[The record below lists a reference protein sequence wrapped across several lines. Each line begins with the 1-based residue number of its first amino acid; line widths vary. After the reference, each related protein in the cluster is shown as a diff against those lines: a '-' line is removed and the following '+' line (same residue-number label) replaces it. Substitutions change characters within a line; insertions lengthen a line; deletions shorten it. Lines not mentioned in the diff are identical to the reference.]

1 MSTRLHLLHITKYII
16 LLINDFYHNTL
27 TFINLHLMLK
37 LLIMR
42 RLFVLVISVALCFS
56 CNNKKNE
63 YLPSSTKQEIK
74 SPVYHN
80 TTKEKEPSL
89 DIHVEKAPNG
99 ISIAD
104 LYKNR
109 NNYANKK
116 VIVRGQVVK
125 INNAI
130 MDRNWV
136 HIKDGT
142 SEAGKSD
149 LTFTTQEDVSVGD
162 IVTFEG
168 IVALDKEFG
177 KGYVYPLVVE
187 NATLK

>member
-1 MSTRLHLLHITKYII
+1 
-16 LLINDFYHNTL
+16 
-27 TFINLHLMLK
+27 
-37 LLIMR
+37 MR
-42 RLFVLVISVALCFS
+42 RLFVLVISIVLCVS
-56 CNNKKNE
+56 CNNKNKE
-63 YLPSSTKQEIK
+63 YLPLNTKQETK
-74 SPVYHN
+74 SPLYHS
-80 TTKEKEPSL
+80 TTKEKEPPL

-99 ISIAD
+99 ITIAE

-142 SEAGKSD
+142 RESGESD
-149 LTFTTQEDVSVGD
+149 LTLTTQEDVSVGD

-168 IVALDKEFG
+168 VVALDKEYG

-187 NATLK
+187 NAALK

>member
-1 MSTRLHLLHITKYII
+1 ML
-16 LLINDFYHNTL
+16 
-27 TFINLHLMLK
+27 NLF
-37 LLIMR
+37 IMR
-42 RLFVLVISVALCFS
+42 RLLTLVICIVLCIS
-56 CNNKKNE
+56 CNNKNKK
-63 YLPSSTKQEIK
+63 YLPINTEQETKIPLHHPTIK
-74 SPVYHN
+74 Q
-80 TTKEKEPSL
+80 KEPPL
-89 DIHVEKAPNG
+89 DIHVEKAPDG
-99 ISIAD
+99 ITIAD

-109 NNYANKK
+109 NNYADKK

-125 INNAI
+125 INNGI

-149 LTFTTQEDVSVGD
+149 LTITTQEIASVGD

-168 IVALDKEFG
+168 VVALDKEYG

-187 NATLK
+187 NGVFK

>member
-1 MSTRLHLLHITKYII
+1 
-16 LLINDFYHNTL
+16 
-27 TFINLHLMLK
+27 
-37 LLIMR
+37 MR
-42 RLFVLVISVALCFS
+42 RLFTLFIIIVLCVS
-56 CNNKKNE
+56 CNNKNKE
-63 YLPSSTKQEIK
+63 YLPLNTKQETK
-74 SPVYHN
+74 TPLYHS
-80 TTKEKEPSL
+80 TIEEKEPPL
-89 DIHVEKAPNG
+89 DIQVEKAPNG
-99 ISIAD
+99 ITIAE

-125 INNAI
+125 TNNGI

-149 LTFTTQEDVSVGD
+149 LTFTTQEIVSVGD
-162 IVTFEG
+162 VVTFEG
-168 IVALDKEFG
+168 VVALDKEYG

-187 NATLK
+187 NATFK

>member
-1 MSTRLHLLHITKYII
+1 MRHLL
-16 LLINDFYHNTL
+16 
-27 TFINLHLMLK
+27 
-37 LLIMR
+37 
-42 RLFVLVISVALCFS
+42 VLVFSIVLCIS
-56 CNNKKNE
+56 CNNKNKK
-63 YLPSSTKQEIK
+63 YLPLNTKQETK
-74 SPVYHN
+74 SPLHHS
-80 TTKEKEPSL
+80 TTKEKELPL

-99 ISIAD
+99 ITIAD

-109 NNYANKK
+109 NNYTNKK

-142 SEAGKSD
+142 SDAGKSD

-162 IVTFEG
+162 ILTFEG
-168 IVALDKEFG
+168 VVALDKEFG